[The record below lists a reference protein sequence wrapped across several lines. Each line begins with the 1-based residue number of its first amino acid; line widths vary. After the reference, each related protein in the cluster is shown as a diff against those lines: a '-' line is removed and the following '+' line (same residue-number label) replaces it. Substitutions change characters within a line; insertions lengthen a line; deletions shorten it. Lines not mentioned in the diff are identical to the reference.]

1 MILWK
6 VKLPPPYQ
14 QNTDGIMAVAGPLL
28 TVTELKKK
36 KKRNSGINIPD
47 GKRTAYLDGH
57 KFNRTIPLYTY
68 K

>member
-36 KKRNSGINIPD
+36 KKEIVESTYLMAREL
-47 GKRTAYLDGH
+47 RT
-57 KFNRTIPLYTY
+57 
-68 K
+68 